1 MKPCSY
7 VNTAMGGSSDIRLLM
22 SIKRGTNG
30 SKKGVAKRTKLEI
43 EQVSEREMTD
53 DNERCITQKL
63 TLSTQHNA
71 HLENRITR
79 HSYLKSNQEI
89 KLFKIHKLW
98 LRLKIKIKCSYH
110 SMLWRRLSQLSRRAN
125 QCQRELWIQWRQKRL
140 RIIIMMRA
148 KIRKRKN
155 SLMMPIIQLSNSN
168 NSNHSR
174 MSKRMSNSSN
184 NRLNNSNSN
193 SNSNSNNNILSS
205 RNSNN
210 IYSSSSS
217 S

>member
-1 MKPCSY
+1 VHKPDELPKNILKKYFRHDKYASFQRQLNYFGFRKIKGKGKMKPCSY

-30 SKKGVAKRTKLEI
+30 SKKGVAKRKKIEI

-155 SLMMPIIQLSNSN
+155 SLMMPII
-168 NSNHSR
+168 
-174 MSKRMSNSSN
+174 
-184 NRLNNSNSN
+184 
-193 SNSNSNNNILSS
+193 
-205 RNSNN
+205 
-210 IYSSSSS
+210 
-217 S
+217 